1 MGISIGWVAL
11 LLGVTGA
18 QPADKNAAQI
28 TYTVRMIE
36 AEGVGWRASVMSQLK
51 PVTRQGSATIWTL
64 PARASTLL
72 IKEFEKDSAVTLST
86 AASRVV
92 AFSGV
97 PATIQVRENRKFV
110 TKVSWNGD
118 EAPATGTPED
128 LRVGWHTTLVGRKLD
143 QGILVK
149 MVLEDTEVRAVH
161 EMPIDAPSHAKPVD
175 AATSATTHGHT
186 TAKAVASISFEDSPF
201 EAPVCPVATAD
212 QENRQTVGTSYQEI
226 DLKSIAEPEL
236 GSVAPCPGWTFK
248 ELTTKALRRDNR
260 LLQLPEIAS
269 QEILGEWLIPNGEC
283 LLVSFGPHTEAD
295 KDGKAVVRE
304 RLAFIEAD
312 AKPVVVTTQRAMMAP
327 HLIVNPVNP
336 AATTAQGTPPVV
348 YLPQS
353 PIFNPVPGFPS
364 GGAPALP
371 PAAYVPTPVIPLPP
385 GRYMHDDVKYFP
397 SGPDFPWAATQ
408 AATQRARMRAMGI
421 EPPPPIERAPAAAAP
436 SAPNGPT
443 RMPAVP
449 SRSFPEGV
457 HVDGSKAK
465 LPPLPEDE
473 MDDDDSAESE
483 SAEPRPSPQTKK
495 PRKPKAK
502 PAADESTTKASFV
515 KPKSP
520 TFILPSVFLPGSSVG
535 FQFLLPITPLSIK
548 LPFNQRLVIEIFGRV
563 VPDTRVVETAN

>member
-1 MGISIGWVAL
+1 M
-11 LLGVTGA
+11 
-18 QPADKNAAQI
+18 
-28 TYTVRMIE
+28 
-36 AEGVGWRASVMSQLK
+36 
-51 PVTRQGSATIWTL
+51 
-64 PARASTLL
+64 
-72 IKEFEKDSAVTLST
+72 KEFDKSP

-92 AFSGV
+92 ALSGV

-110 TKVSWNGD
+110 TKVSWSGD
-118 EAPATGTPED
+118 GASATGTPED

-161 EMPIDAPSHAKPVD
+161 EMPIDASSHAKPVD
-175 AATSATTHGHT
+175 AATRATTHGQT
-186 TAKAVASISFEDSPF
+186 KAKAVASISFEDSPF
-201 EAPVCPVATAD
+201 EAPVCPVASKGEDKHETTVETC
-212 QENRQTVGTSYQEI
+212 QEV
-226 DLKSIAEPEL
+226 DLKSIAEPEDQRRFV
-236 GSVAPCPGWTFK
+236 GVRNHVTFK
-248 ELTTKALRRDNR
+248 QLAVERAR
-260 LLQLPEIAS
+260 LNHGVLELPEIAS

-312 AKPVVVTTQRAMMAP
+312 AKPAVVTTQRAMMAP

-336 AATTAQGTPPVV
+336 AATAAQGTPPVV

-385 GRYMHDDVKYFP
+385 GRYMRDDLQYFP
-397 SGPDFPWAATQ
+397 PGPDSPWANTQ
-408 AATQRARMRAMGI
+408 AADQRARMGARGDV
-421 EPPPPIERAPAAAAP
+421 PPPPHVGFAPTEAAPAA
-436 SAPNGPT
+436 PNNPM

-465 LPPLPEDE
+465 LPPPPDDE

-495 PRKPKAK
+495 PRKPEAK

-563 VPDTRVVETAN
+563 VPDTRVVETAD